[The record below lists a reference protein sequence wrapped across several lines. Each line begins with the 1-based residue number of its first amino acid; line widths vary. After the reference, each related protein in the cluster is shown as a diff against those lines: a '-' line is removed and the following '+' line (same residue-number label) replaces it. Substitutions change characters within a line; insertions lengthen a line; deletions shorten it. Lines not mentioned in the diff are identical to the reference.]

1 MALQPQ
7 NERPFGFRDKLGYL
21 FGDFG
26 NDFTFIFAGSY
37 LTLFYTDVLGVSAG
51 LVGVLFV
58 VARCVDAFTDVG
70 MGRLVDTLP
79 PSRGGRFRPWILRVC
94 VPVALA
100 SVLMYLYFARSW
112 PYAGKVAYMFATY
125 IFWGSICYT
134 AINIPYGSMASVL
147 SADAGERAS
156 LSTFR
161 SVGAMLANLIIA
173 AATPLFLFRTAADGT
188 QTVIPERFT
197 VIAVVYGVCAVACYL
212 LCYALCRERVQAAPP
227 REAKRQSFASLAKAL
242 AGNRAL
248 TAVIGAAL
256 LLLLASLLG
265 QGMNMYL
272 FKDYFNSADMLSLV
286 GFAGVLP
293 MLALAPFAAKLSK
306 RFGKKEAGCVGVGVA
321 AAAYLLMWALRLRSV
336 WAYIGLMLV
345 GSVGV
350 GFFNMVIWAFITDV
364 IGDEEVIAAAKAAHA
379 HHFIQTLPGGYDME
393 LNEDASNV
401 SQGQKQLLTIARAIL
416 ADNPILILD
425 EATSSVDTR
434 TEIRIQKALDNLMK
448 GRTSFVIAHRLST
461 IKNADMIL
469 VMKDGDIIEQGT
481 HDELLAKNGFYAEL
495 YNSQF
500 EE

>member
-100 SVLMYLYFARSW
+100 SVLMYFILHAAG
-112 PYAGKVAYMFATY
+112 PYAGKVAYVRHLYFLGQHLLYRHQYPIRFHGVGAQRRRR
-125 IFWGSICYT
+125 
-134 AINIPYGSMASVL
+134 
-147 SADAGERAS
+147 RARS

-197 VIAVVYGVCAVACYL
+197 VIAVVYGVRAVACYL

-227 REAKRQSFASLAKAL
+227 RRPN
-242 AGNRAL
+242 GRAL
-248 TAVIGAAL
+248 PRWQRRWRATAP
-256 LLLLASLLG
+256 S
-265 QGMNMYL
+265 QPS
-272 FKDYFNSADMLSLV
+272 SAPRCCC
-286 GFAGVLP
+286 FWQA
-293 MLALAPFAAKLSK
+293 
-306 RFGKKEAGCVGVGVA
+306 C
-321 AAAYLLMWALRLRSV
+321 W
-336 WAYIGLMLV
+336 
-345 GSVGV
+345 
-350 GFFNMVIWAFITDV
+350 
-364 IGDEEVIAAAKAAHA
+364 
-379 HHFIQTLPGGYDME
+379 
-393 LNEDASNV
+393 
-401 SQGQKQLLTIARAIL
+401 ARA
-416 ADNPILILD
+416 
-425 EATSSVDTR
+425 
-434 TEIRIQKALDNLMK
+434 
-448 GRTSFVIAHRLST
+448 
-461 IKNADMIL
+461 
-469 VMKDGDIIEQGT
+469 
-481 HDELLAKNGFYAEL
+481 
-495 YNSQF
+495 
-500 EE
+500 